1 MYNCDSLFYV
11 TTKVKPL
18 YQSGSSQHI
27 EGDIT
32 VELKTMTKEE
42 LILFDIDLSRKEEV
56 IRTLV
61 DALFESGILSSKEA
75 FFQAV
80 MKREN
85 VSPTGLER
93 GLAIPHGKSSA
104 VKKAAFAVARLAKPV
119 EDWESIDP
127 NNKVRLVFLLAIPET
142 EAGTTHLNVL
152 SELSLRLMDANYLDR
167 LMKAKTA
174 KEFMEALDQAK
185 QPSARDDAAYE
196 KTVLAVTACATG
208 IAHTYMAAEA
218 LEKAGRELGIRV
230 LTEKQGANGIQDE
243 FTADIIEKAD
253 GVIFATDVAP
263 KKVGRF
269 AGKPYVQT
277 RVADPLKNA
286 KGLIE
291 KVLHQPDGVVEAQ
304 RDEVMQTGGDK
315 KGGIWPE
322 MAQAVL
328 TGISYMIPVIVAAGL
343 MMGIAKLGAMPFG
356 LVNEIGD
363 VKYATHSNELL
374 VILHHLDQFGGM
386 IFKFMYPVFAAFV
399 AYAIAD
405 RVGLVS
411 GFIGGAFAAGLHYTF
426 WGIENGV
433 PSGFFGALILG
444 LVAGYISRFLNE
456 HIKLSKNFQAMKPM
470 LIIPAISVLAIF
482 FLNFYVVDPV
492 FGGLNEL
499 LRNLIESAQD
509 SGELILSAIIA
520 AATAFD
526 LGGPINKAAGAIAI
540 GLAADH
546 IFPLT
551 PRVLAIVIPPIG
563 LGLATILDKYVVGR
577 RVFDENLRIA
587 GNTSLL
593 LAFIAISEGAI
604 PFMLR
609 NPLITI
615 PINIIGAILG
625 ACTAVYLG
633 AVQWL
638 PLPAFWG
645 WPLVDNLWAYLVGL
659 AVGTLFIAFANIF
672 IRFALLKKSEQS
684 Q

>member
-1 MYNCDSLFYV
+1 ML
-11 TTKVKPL
+11 
-18 YQSGSSQHI
+18 
-27 EGDIT
+27 
-32 VELKTMTKEE
+32 ELKHMTKEE
-42 LILFDIDLSRKEEV
+42 LILFNVALSNKEEV
-56 IRTLV
+56 IQALV
-61 DALFESGILSSKEA
+61 DALFESGILTSKEE
-75 FFQAV
+75 FLQAV
-80 MKREN
+80 MEREK

-93 GLAIPHGKSSA
+93 GVAIPHGKSSA
-104 VKKAAFAVARLAKPV
+104 VKEAAFAVARLAEPIK
-119 EDWESIDP
+119 DWESIDP
-127 NNKVRLVFLLAIPET
+127 NNEVKLVFLLAIPES
-142 EAGTTHLNVL
+142 EAGTTHLNLL
-152 SELSLRLMDANYLDR
+152 SELSLRLMDSHYLNR
-167 LMKAKTA
+167 LYEAKNV
-174 KEFMEALDQAK
+174 KELIEALDQTK
-185 QPSARDDAAYE
+185 SNQENKDVGYE
-196 KTVLAVTACATG
+196 KTVLAITACATG

-218 LEKAGRELGIRV
+218 LEKAGRELGVRV

-243 FTADIIEKAD
+243 FTEEVIQKAD
-253 GVIFATDVAP
+253 GVIFATDIAP
-263 KKVGRF
+263 KKMERF

-277 RVADPLKNA
+277 RVAEPLKNA
-286 KGLIE
+286 KRIIE
-291 KVLHQPDGVVEAQ
+291 KVLQNPDGIVEASK
-304 RDEVMQTGGDK
+304 DEAVQSNNGK
-315 KGGIWPE
+315 KGGMLAE

-343 MMGIAKLGAMPFG
+343 MIGIAKLGSMPFG
-356 LVNEIGD
+356 LVKEIND
-363 VKYATHSNELL
+363 IKYATDPNEWL
-374 VILHHLDQFGGM
+374 VILHHLDKFGGM

-411 GFIGGAFAAGLHYTF
+411 GFIGGAFAGGLHYTF

-444 LVAGYISRFLNE
+444 LSAGYISRFLNE
-456 HIKLSKNFQAMKPM
+456 KIKLNKNLQAIKPM
-470 LIIPAISVLAIF
+470 LIIPAVSVLSIF
-482 FLNFYVVDPV
+482 FLNFYMVDPV

-499 LRNLIESAQD
+499 LRNLIESAQN
-509 SGELILSAIIA
+509 SGELFLSAVIA
-520 AATAFD
+520 SATAFD

-540 GLAADH
+540 GLAADQ

-593 LAFIAISEGAI
+593 LGFIAISEGAI

-609 NPLITI
+609 NPLLTI
-615 PINIIGAILG
+615 PINIIGAVLG

-645 WPLVDNLWAYLVGL
+645 WPLVENLWAYLVGL

-672 IRFALLKKSEQS
+672 IRFALLKKSEKQPLR
-684 Q
+684 